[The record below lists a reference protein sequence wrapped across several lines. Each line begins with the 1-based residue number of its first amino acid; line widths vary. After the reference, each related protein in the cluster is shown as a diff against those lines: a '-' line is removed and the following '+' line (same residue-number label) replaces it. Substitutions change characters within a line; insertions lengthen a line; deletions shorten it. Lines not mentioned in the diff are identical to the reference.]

1 VTVNDCVNDAAGRL
15 VTAGFSPDEARRD
28 ASVLARHVLGWSLT
42 EWAAGLR
49 EPAPP
54 ALSERLLTAVGR
66 RARRE
71 PVAYITGVR
80 EFYGREFHVTP
91 AVLIPRPETEG
102 LVEQAIMAI
111 AAGAARWPA
120 PVVVDVGTG
129 SGCVAI
135 TIALAH
141 AHARVIATDVSAAAL
156 DVARLN
162 AQRLGATVEFVE
174 TSLLPEVP
182 ATFDFIVSNPPY
194 ISTADRA
201 SLAPDVRDFEP
212 EQALFADENGLAVIR
227 ALASAARA
235 RLTSGGFLLMEI
247 GHGQAAD
254 VISELRA
261 AGLDVGHIAP
271 DLQGIDRVVVARQ
284 QPSGSSA

>member
-28 ASVLARHVLGWSLT
+28 ASVLARHALGWSLT
-42 EWAAGLR
+42 DWAAGLR
-49 EPAPP
+49 EPAPL
-54 ALSERLLTAVGR
+54 ALSERLLAAVGR

-80 EFYGREFHVTP
+80 EFYGREFHVAP
-91 AVLIPRPETEG
+91 AVLIPRPETE
-102 LVEQAIMAI
+102 LVVETALDVMSR
-111 AAGAARWPA
+111 AAGAT
-120 PVVVDVGTG
+120 PVVIDVGTG
-129 SGCVAI
+129 SGCMAI

-141 AHARVIATDVSAAAL
+141 PHARVIATDVSAAAL

-174 TSLLPEVP
+174 TSLLPGVP

-194 ISTADRA
+194 ISAADRA
-201 SLAPDVRDFEP
+201 ALPPDVRDFEP

-227 ALASAARA
+227 ALASAAAA
-235 RLTSGGFLLMEI
+235 RLTPGGWLLIEI
-247 GHGQAAD
+247 GQSQSASVAAL
-254 VISELRA
+254 VQA
-261 AGLDVGHIAP
+261 AGLHLERIAP
-271 DLQGIDRVVVARQ
+271 DLQGIPRVVVARQ
-284 QPSGSSA
+284 PAPGA